1 MLKMVPTYL
10 NDFAHLFFPHNCLG
24 CGTDVLENN
33 SLLCAQCFLQL
44 PETGFMDIKDNPI
57 EKIFYGRI
65 KIQAAAS
72 AYYFTKDSLLQHLIK
87 QLKYQG
93 NKDVG
98 YYLGKLLGYE
108 LMKSPRFNK
117 VDTIVPTPLN
127 TKKEKMR
134 GYNQAAI
141 IADGIASVWNKPVIK
156 DALERKIFTETQTHK
171 DRISRWQTMENVF
184 AVTDKKSLENKHI
197 LLIDDIV
204 TTGATLEACGAKIL
218 ETPGTKLSILTLA
231 YTI

>member
-1 MLKMVPTYL
+1 MPTYL

-33 SLLCAQCFLQL
+33 SLLCTQCFLQL
-44 PETGFMDIKDNPI
+44 PETGFVQITDNPI

-65 KIQAAAS
+65 KIHAAAS
-72 AYYFTKDSLLQHLIK
+72 AYYFTKDSLLQHLVK
-87 QLKYQG
+87 QLKYHA

-108 LMKSPRFNK
+108 LLKSLRFNI
-117 VDTIVPTPLN
+117 VDTIVPMPLN

-141 IADGIASVWNKPVIK
+141 IADGIASVWNKPVVK
-156 DALERKIFTETQTHK
+156 DSLERKIFTETQTHK
-171 DRISRWQTMENVF
+171 DRISRWQTMQGVF
-184 AVTDKKSLENKHI
+184 SVTDAEAIKGRNI
-197 LLIDDIV
+197 LLVDDVI
-204 TTGATLEACGAKIL
+204 TTGATLEACGEAIL
-218 ETPGTKLSILTLA
+218 AAESTTLSIATVA